1 MQAWAEVKAGRA
13 NPLADSLCA
22 DERIT
27 RHLDPQSARSLL
39 DARDYVGD
47 APGRA
52 RLIAAKIRAR

>member
-13 NPLADSLCA
+13 NPLIDALCA

-27 RHLDPQSARSLL
+27 RHLDPPTAHSLL

-47 APGRA
+47 APKRA
-52 RLIAAKIRAR
+52 RLIAAKIRAL